1 MKNLQ
6 LQKIANL
13 FDDRQVRTSKMVSK
27 VLGIKN
33 GSTSR
38 HITTLR
44 ISGIIELVGNNKCP
58 ISNYTAPFYKCVLWQ
73 KKGGNNG

>member
-1 MKNLQ
+1 METSQ

-13 FDDRQVRTSKMVSK
+13 FDDRQVKTSKMVSN
-27 VLGIKN
+27 VLDIKN

-44 ISGIIELVGNNKCP
+44 LSGIIELVGNDKCP

-73 KKGGNNG
+73 KKRGKL